1 MFERFTERARQVVVL
16 AQEEARILKHNYIGT
31 EHILLGLLREEEGL
45 AARVLESLDITV
57 ERVRAQVVRIV
68 GSGEE
73 VTSGQIPFTPRA
85 KKVLELAL
93 REALSLGHNY
103 IGTEHI
109 LLGLVRENEGVAARI
124 LLDFDADS
132 EKIRNEVIRMLSGPG
147 GRQRSGSGS
156 GSGAQG
162 EGKKSSKLLDQF
174 GRNLTKLASEGKL
187 DPVVGRETEVERIM
201 QILSRRQ
208 KNNPVLI
215 GEPGVG
221 KTAVVE
227 GLAQRITSGE
237 VPELLKNKQI
247 YTLDLAALV
256 AGSKYRGEFEE
267 RLKKVMKEI
276 TQRGDIILFIDEL
289 HNLVG
294 AGAAEGA
301 IDAASIL
308 KPALARGELQTIG
321 ATTLDEY
328 RKYLERDSALERRF
342 QQIKVDQ
349 PSTEETVQVLKGLR
363 DRYEAHHHVGITDE
377 ALEAAAELADRYIS
391 DRFLPD
397 KAIDLI
403 DEAASRA
410 RIKSMTAPPVYKEL
424 EEEIETTRR
433 DKEAAIEAQEFEKA
447 ANLRDSERQLTNKKR
462 DLEEQWR
469 SGESGE
475 RPEIGEEEIADIVS
489 MWTGIPVFKLT
500 EAETQKLIR
509 MEDELHKRVI
519 GQQAAIEAVSKAI
532 RRSRA
537 GLKDPKRPTGSF
549 IFLGPSGVGK
559 TELGRTL
566 AEFLFGDEE
575 AMVRIDMSEYMEKH
589 SVSRLVGSPPGYI
602 GYDEGGQL
610 TEAVR
615 RKPYSVLLLDE
626 IEKAHPD
633 VFNILLQILED
644 GWLTDSQGRKVDFRN
659 TIIIMTSN
667 IGASEIAKNTG
678 IGFTISDDEG
688 GVTYDD
694 MKTRIMGDLK
704 KVFRPEFLN
713 RIDEV
718 IVFHKLAKAEI
729 REIVELLM
737 KRVRASLA
745 DRELSLNLSDDAADL
760 LVEKGW
766 DPSMGAR
773 PLRRAIQRYIEDPL
787 ADLALSSNLRARLHR
802 RGRPRPLRRPGEGS
816 RHQGHQ
822 ARAQARGGGCR
833 RRGRAAR
840 TRPPR
845 SRAPAATRTRRRCR
859 TTPRSCRTCRTLRR
873 SRRPATRTSRR
884 RFGLP
889 AGRGIGRPWPGR
901 GPSGVVLRS
910 WPGWRCAARPRRSAA
925 EPVFEKLKVPTVGG
939 AEINVE
945 VMRPAGKRVPVI
957 LTYSPYN
964 TLNEGSGQNLADDAI
979 GQRYLDRGTA
989 ARWPTCSAP
998 AAPRAAGTTAA
1009 GRAAVGRRRGERPG
1023 REGLEQRPG
1032 GHDRRLLRRHHRHD
1046 DRGPRPRRA
1055 GPEGDRADRGHQP
1068 LVRLRLRRRRA
1079 LPGQLRGADRRGLR
1093 HAAGVRLRLRPH
1105 AAQRPH
1111 RPQARWTR
1119 CWTAPTRAAPP
1130 STRSRATTARR
1141 TTTTSGP
1148 SATTAATRRDPRG
1161 RAGGQRLAGLQ
1172 RQAGGGRGPVPRAA
1186 RRAPQAAVHVPGL
1199 AREPRCRELAAAA
1212 GPLLRP
1218 HPAGQAQRH
1227 RARARGAVRGPL
1239 GRLRQHRLHRR
1250 HGVAAAGHP

>member
-1 MFERFTERARQVVVL
+1 VFERFTERARQVVVL

-147 GRQRSGSGS
+147 GRRQGQGQ
-156 GSGAQG
+156 GAQG

-174 GRNLTKLASEGKL
+174 GRNLTKLAGDGKL

-201 QILSRRQ
+201 QILSRRT

-227 GLAQRITSGE
+227 GLAQRITGGE

-328 RKYLERDSALERRF
+328 RKYLERDAALERRF

-349 PSTEETVQVLKGLR
+349 PSIEETEQILKGLR
-363 DRYEAHHHVGITDE
+363 ERYEDHHHVEITDE
-377 ALEAAAELADRYIS
+377 ALHAAAELADRYIS

-403 DEAASRA
+403 DEAASRM
-410 RIKSMTAPPVYKEL
+410 RIRSMTSPPVYREL
-424 EEEIETTRR
+424 EDEIDSTRR
-433 DKEAAIEAQEFEKA
+433 QKEQAIEAQEFEKA
-447 ANLRDSERQLTNKKR
+447 ANLRDQERRLSGKKR
-462 DLEEQWR
+462 ELEEQWR
-469 SGESGE
+469 SGESAD
-475 RPEIGEEEIADIVS
+475 RPKLGEEEIADIVS

-519 GQQAAIEAVSKAI
+519 GQQPAIEAVSKAI

-566 AEFLFGDEE
+566 AEFLFGDED
-575 AMVRIDMSEYMEKH
+575 AMIRIDMSEYMEKH

-644 GWLTDSQGRKVDFRN
+644 GRLTDAQGRTVDFRN
-659 TIIIMTSN
+659 AIVIMTSN
-667 IGASEIAKNTG
+667 IGASEIARNTPLGFAIADDETG
-678 IGFTISDDEG
+678 I
-688 GVTYDD
+688 TYED
-694 MKTRIMGDLK
+694 MKNRIMGELK

-718 IVFHKLAKAEI
+718 IVFHKLQKVEI
-729 REIVELLM
+729 KEIVDLLLR
-737 KRVRASLA
+737 RVRASMA
-745 DRELSLNLSDDAADL
+745 ERELSLNMSDEAKDV
-760 LVEKGW
+760 LVDKGW
-766 DPSMGAR
+766 DPAMGAR
-773 PLRRAIQRYIEDPL
+773 PLRRAIQRYVEDPL
-787 ADLALSSNLRARLHR
+787 AD
-802 RGRPRPLRRPGEGS
+802 E
-816 RHQGHQ
+816 
-822 ARAQARGGGCR
+822 
-833 RRGRAAR
+833 
-840 TRPPR
+840 
-845 SRAPAATRTRRRCR
+845 
-859 TTPRSCRTCRTLRR
+859 
-873 SRRPATRTSRR
+873 
-884 RFGLP
+884 
-889 AGRGIGRPWPGR
+889 
-901 GPSGVVLRS
+901 VLRS
-910 WPGWRCAARPRRSAA
+910 NMPAGATVDVDKPDEGEDGKQPDELKITIHAPPPKPEIEEER
-925 EPVFEKLKVPTVGG
+925 EPVGVGAKSAG
-939 AEINVE
+939 AE
-945 VMRPAGKRVPVI
+945 
-957 LTYSPYN
+957 
-964 TLNEGSGQNLADDAI
+964 GSDGSDGA
-979 GQRYLDRGTA
+979 
-989 ARWPTCSAP
+989 
-998 AAPRAAGTTAA
+998 
-1009 GRAAVGRRRGERPG
+1009 
-1023 REGLEQRPG
+1023 PG
-1032 GHDRRLLRRHHRHD
+1032 GGL
-1046 DRGPRPRRA
+1046 
-1055 GPEGDRADRGHQP
+1055 PEGDAIDEDIDVDSLRTNPPEDSGEDQP
-1068 LVRLRLRRRRA
+1068 A
-1079 LPGQLRGADRRGLR
+1079 
-1093 HAAGVRLRLRPH
+1093 
-1105 AAQRPH
+1105 
-1111 RPQARWTR
+1111 
-1119 CWTAPTRAAPP
+1119 
-1130 STRSRATTARR
+1130 
-1141 TTTTSGP
+1141 
-1148 SATTAATRRDPRG
+1148 
-1161 RAGGQRLAGLQ
+1161 
-1172 RQAGGGRGPVPRAA
+1172 
-1186 RRAPQAAVHVPGL
+1186 
-1199 AREPRCRELAAAA
+1199 
-1212 GPLLRP
+1212 
-1218 HPAGQAQRH
+1218 
-1227 RARARGAVRGPL
+1227 
-1239 GRLRQHRLHRR
+1239 
-1250 HGVAAAGHP
+1250 

>member
-1 MFERFTERARQVVVL
+1 LFERFTERARQVVVL
-16 AQEEARILKHNYIGT
+16 AQEEARTLKHNYIGT

-45 AARVLESLDITV
+45 AARVLESLDITT
-57 ERVRAQVVRIV
+57 ERVRSQVVRIV

-147 GRQRSGSGS
+147 GRRQ
-156 GSGAQG
+156 GAGVGGG
-162 EGKKSSKLLDQF
+162 EGGKKSSKLLDQF
-174 GRNLTKLASEGKL
+174 GRNLTRLAEEGKL
-187 DPVVGRETEVERIM
+187 DPVIGRETEIERIM
-201 QILSRRQ
+201 QILSRRT
-208 KNNPVLI
+208 KNNPVLL

-227 GLAQRITSGE
+227 GLAARIEKGE
-237 VPELLKNKQI
+237 VPELLKDKQI

-308 KPALARGELQTIG
+308 KPALARGELQTVG

-342 QQIKVDQ
+342 AQIKVDQ
-349 PSTEETVQVLKGLR
+349 PSAEDTVKILEGLR
-363 DRYEAHHHVGITDE
+363 ERYEQHHRVQITDD
-377 ALEAAAELADRYIS
+377 ALSAAAELADRYIS

-403 DEAASRA
+403 DEAASRM
-410 RIKSMTAPPVYKEL
+410 RIKSMSSPPVYREL

-433 DKEAAIEAQEFEKA
+433 EKEAAIEAQEFERA
-447 ANLRDSERQLTNKKR
+447 ANLRDAERQLTTRKR
-462 DLEEQWR
+462 QLEDEWEE
-469 SGESGE
+469 GESGD
-475 RPEIGEEEIADIVS
+475 RPDVGEEEIADIVS

-500 EAETQKLIR
+500 EAETKKLIH
-509 MEDELHKRVI
+509 MEEELHKRVI
-519 GQQAAIEAVSKAI
+519 GQEVAITAVSKAI

-537 GLKDPKRPTGSF
+537 GIKDPKRPAGSF

-589 SVSRLVGSPPGYI
+589 AVSRLVGSPPGYI

-644 GWLTDSQGRKVDFRN
+644 GRLTDAQGRTVDFRN
-659 TIIIMTSN
+659 SIVIMTSN
-667 IGASEIAKNTG
+667 IGASEIAKNTS
-678 IGFTISDDEG
+678 IGFTVADETG
-688 GVTYDD
+688 MSYDD
-694 MKTRIMGDLK
+694 MKNRIMGDLK

-718 IVFHKLAKAEI
+718 IVFHKLAKGEVKEI
-729 REIVELLM
+729 IDLM
-737 KRVRASLA
+737 INRVRVQVAEHELQLELA
-745 DRELSLNLSDDAADL
+745 DEAKDL
-760 LVEKGW
+760 LAEKGW

-787 ADLALSSNLRARLHR
+787 ADEVLRQGDMPPGSTVMVERDPD
-802 RGRPRPLRRPGEGS
+802 GDEEDRPLSLRIVK
-816 RHQGHQ
+816 
-822 ARAQARGGGCR
+822 
-833 RRGRAAR
+833 
-840 TRPPR
+840 PR
-845 SRAPAATRTRRRCR
+845 KP
-859 TTPRSCRTCRTLRR
+859 
-873 SRRPATRTSRR
+873 
-884 RFGLP
+884 
-889 AGRGIGRPWPGR
+889 
-901 GPSGVVLRS
+901 
-910 WPGWRCAARPRRSAA
+910 ARPKPKP
-925 EPVFEKLKVPTVGG
+925 EPEKVGVG
-939 AEINVE
+939 AKKDDEASGE
-945 VMRPAGKRVPVI
+945 DTDPRDEAPPAPG
-957 LTYSPYN
+957 
-964 TLNEGSGQNLADDAI
+964 DDA
-979 GQRYLDRGTA
+979 A
-989 ARWPTCSAP
+989 
-998 AAPRAAGTTAA
+998 
-1009 GRAAVGRRRGERPG
+1009 
-1023 REGLEQRPG
+1023 
-1032 GHDRRLLRRHHRHD
+1032 
-1046 DRGPRPRRA
+1046 
-1055 GPEGDRADRGHQP
+1055 
-1068 LVRLRLRRRRA
+1068 
-1079 LPGQLRGADRRGLR
+1079 
-1093 HAAGVRLRLRPH
+1093 
-1105 AAQRPH
+1105 
-1111 RPQARWTR
+1111 
-1119 CWTAPTRAAPP
+1119 
-1130 STRSRATTARR
+1130 
-1141 TTTTSGP
+1141 
-1148 SATTAATRRDPRG
+1148 
-1161 RAGGQRLAGLQ
+1161 
-1172 RQAGGGRGPVPRAA
+1172 
-1186 RRAPQAAVHVPGL
+1186 
-1199 AREPRCRELAAAA
+1199 
-1212 GPLLRP
+1212 
-1218 HPAGQAQRH
+1218 
-1227 RARARGAVRGPL
+1227 
-1239 GRLRQHRLHRR
+1239 
-1250 HGVAAAGHP
+1250 

>member
-16 AQEEARILKHNYIGT
+16 AQEEARTLKHNYIGT

-147 GRQRSGSGS
+147 GRRQGQSGGSG
-156 GSGAQG
+156 GAGAPG

-174 GRNLTKLASEGKL
+174 GRNLTKLASESKL
-187 DPVVGRETEVERIM
+187 DPCVGRETEIERIM
-201 QILSRRQ
+201 QILSRRT
-208 KNNPVLI
+208 KNNPVLV

-227 GLAQRITSGE
+227 GLAQRITSSE

-342 QQIKVDQ
+342 QQIRVDEPTIDQ
-349 PSTEETVQVLKGLR
+349 TVEILRGLR
-363 DRYEAHHHVGITDE
+363 DRYEQHHKVQITDE
-377 ALEAAAELADRYIS
+377 ALRAAGELASRYIS

-403 DEAASRA
+403 DEAASRM
-410 RIKSMTAPPVYKEL
+410 RIKSMTSPPANREL
-424 EEEIETTRR
+424 ESEVETTRR

-447 ANLRDSERQLTNKKR
+447 AALRDKERKLTQKKR
-462 DLEEQWR
+462 ELEQAWE

-475 RPEIGEEEIADIVS
+475 RPSIGEEEIADIVS

-500 EAETQKLIR
+500 EAETQKLMR

-519 GQQAAIEAVSKAI
+519 GQHPAIEVISKAI

-559 TELGRTL
+559 TELARTL
-566 AEFLFGDEE
+566 AEFLFGDDD
-575 AMVRIDMSEYMEKH
+575 ALIRIDMSEYMEKH
-589 SVSRLVGSPPGYI
+589 AVSRLVGSPPGYI

-644 GWLTDSQGRKVDFRN
+644 GRLTDAQGRTVDFRHA
-659 TIIIMTSN
+659 IVIMTSN
-667 IGASEIAKNTG
+667 IGAAEIARNTPL
-678 IGFTISDDEG
+678 GFAVSDDETG
-688 GVTYDD
+688 ITYED
-694 MKTRIMGDLK
+694 MKNRIMGELK

-713 RIDEV
+713 RIDDV
-718 IVFHKLAKAEI
+718 IVFHKLQKDEI
-729 REIVELLM
+729 KQIVELLLLRIRESM
-737 KRVRASLA
+737 AE
-745 DRELSLNLSDDAADL
+745 RELQLELTEPAKDL

-766 DPSMGAR
+766 DPAMGAR

-787 ADLALSSNLRARLHR
+787 ADFVLREELTPGATVVVNPAEGEGEEGEVALSIVQPKKQKTPVGVGA
-802 RGRPRPLRRPGEGS
+802 EG
-816 RHQGHQ
+816 
-822 ARAQARGGGCR
+822 
-833 RRGRAAR
+833 
-840 TRPPR
+840 
-845 SRAPAATRTRRRCR
+845 
-859 TTPRSCRTCRTLRR
+859 TPD
-873 SRRPATRTSRR
+873 
-884 RFGLP
+884 
-889 AGRGIGRPWPGR
+889 
-901 GPSGVVLRS
+901 
-910 WPGWRCAARPRRSAA
+910 A
-925 EPVFEKLKVPTVGG
+925 EPD
-939 AEINVE
+939 AE
-945 VMRPAGKRVPVI
+945 A
-957 LTYSPYN
+957 
-964 TLNEGSGQNLADDAI
+964 
-979 GQRYLDRGTA
+979 
-989 ARWPTCSAP
+989 
-998 AAPRAAGTTAA
+998 
-1009 GRAAVGRRRGERPG
+1009 
-1023 REGLEQRPG
+1023 
-1032 GHDRRLLRRHHRHD
+1032 
-1046 DRGPRPRRA
+1046 
-1055 GPEGDRADRGHQP
+1055 
-1068 LVRLRLRRRRA
+1068 
-1079 LPGQLRGADRRGLR
+1079 
-1093 HAAGVRLRLRPH
+1093 
-1105 AAQRPH
+1105 
-1111 RPQARWTR
+1111 
-1119 CWTAPTRAAPP
+1119 AAPP
-1130 STRSRATTARR
+1130 EE
-1141 TTTTSGP
+1141 P
-1148 SATTAATRRDPRG
+1148 
-1161 RAGGQRLAGLQ
+1161 
-1172 RQAGGGRGPVPRAA
+1172 PVA
-1186 RRAPQAAVHVPGL
+1186 
-1199 AREPRCRELAAAA
+1199 EE
-1212 GPLLRP
+1212 
-1218 HPAGQAQRH
+1218 
-1227 RARARGAVRGPL
+1227 
-1239 GRLRQHRLHRR
+1239 
-1250 HGVAAAGHP
+1250 

>member
-147 GRQRSGSGS
+147 GRRQGQGQ
-156 GSGAQG
+156 GQQG

-174 GRNLTKLASEGKL
+174 GRNLTKLAAEAKL
-187 DPVVGRETEVERIM
+187 DPVVGRETEIERIM
-201 QILSRRQ
+201 QILSRRT

-227 GLAQRITSGE
+227 GLASRITSGE

-342 QQIKVDQ
+342 QQIRVDQ
-349 PSTEETVQVLKGLR
+349 PSTEETVQILKGLR
-363 DRYEAHHHVGITDE
+363 DRYEAHHRVGITDE
-377 ALEAAAELADRYIS
+377 ALDSAAELADRYIS

-410 RIKSMTAPPVYKEL
+410 RIKSMTAPPVYRDL
-424 EEEIETTRR
+424 EEEIESTRR

-447 ANLRDSERQLTNKKR
+447 ANLRDQERQLTNKKR

-475 RPEIGEEEIADIVS
+475 RPEIAEEEIADIVS

-500 EAETQKLIR
+500 EAETQKLMR
-509 MEDELHKRVI
+509 MEEELHKRVI
-519 GQQAAIEAVSKAI
+519 GQDAAVEAVSKAI

-644 GWLTDSQGRKVDFRN
+644 GRLTDAQGRTVDFRN
-659 TIIIMTSN
+659 SIVIMTSN

-678 IGFTISDDEG
+678 VGFTVGDDET
-688 GVTYDD
+688 GVTYDV
-694 MKTRIMGDLK
+694 MKKGIMGELK

-718 IVFHKLAKAEI
+718 IVFHKLAKDEI
-729 REIVELLM
+729 KHIVELLL
-737 KRVRASLA
+737 KRVRESLA
-745 DRELSLNLSDDAADL
+745 ERELSLNLSDEAADL

-787 ADLALSSNLRARLHR
+787 ADEVLAQNAEPGSTVEVDRAD
-802 RGRPRPLRRPGEGS
+802 E
-816 RHQGHQ
+816 
-822 ARAQARGGGCR
+822 RA
-833 RRGRAAR
+833 AAR
-840 TRPPR
+840 TASEPDVKITITKPR
-845 SRAPAATRTRRRCR
+845 KREAV
-859 TTPRSCRTCRTLRR
+859 
-873 SRRPATRTSRR
+873 
-884 RFGLP
+884 G
-889 AGRGIGRPWPGR
+889 
-901 GPSGVVLRS
+901 
-910 WPGWRCAARPRRSAA
+910 
-925 EPVFEKLKVPTVGG
+925 VGG
-939 AEINVE
+939 
-945 VMRPAGKRVPVI
+945 G
-957 LTYSPYN
+957 
-964 TLNEGSGQNLADDAI
+964 
-979 GQRYLDRGTA
+979 
-989 ARWPTCSAP
+989 
-998 AAPRAAGTTAA
+998 APR
-1009 GRAAVGRRRGERPG
+1009 
-1023 REGLEQRPG
+1023 
-1032 GHDRRLLRRHHRHD
+1032 
-1046 DRGPRPRRA
+1046 
-1055 GPEGDRADRGHQP
+1055 
-1068 LVRLRLRRRRA
+1068 
-1079 LPGQLRGADRRGLR
+1079 
-1093 HAAGVRLRLRPH
+1093 
-1105 AAQRPH
+1105 
-1111 RPQARWTR
+1111 
-1119 CWTAPTRAAPP
+1119 
-1130 STRSRATTARR
+1130 
-1141 TTTTSGP
+1141 
-1148 SATTAATRRDPRG
+1148 
-1161 RAGGQRLAGLQ
+1161 
-1172 RQAGGGRGPVPRAA
+1172 A
-1186 RRAPQAAVHVPGL
+1186 RRAPTATRRRPKADAGGSSDLPDDPDVLPDDPG
-1199 AREPRCRELAAAA
+1199 R
-1212 GPLLRP
+1212 
-1218 HPAGQAQRH
+1218 PAG
-1227 RARARGAVRGPL
+1227 ARGQGRVAKPGGP
-1239 GRLRQHRLHRR
+1239 
-1250 HGVAAAGHP
+1250 